1 MKIGN
6 LALDS
11 RLVAAP
17 MAGVF
22 DASMRILLR
31 EFGAALV
38 FTEMISVEGIV
49 RQERGSVSLVTCLP
63 EETPLGVQLFGR
75 NPDAFSRAAGWAE
88 GRGAALIDINMGCPV
103 RKVVKQG
110 AGAALLRE
118 PELCARIVIEVKR
131 SVALPVTA
139 KIRAGWDASSVNCL
153 DLACRLQDA
162 GADAVILHPRTAVQF
177 FSETADWSLVR
188 DIAARLSIPV
198 VGSGDIM
205 SRQEAEER
213 LRESRAAFVMIG
225 RGAAGRPWV
234 FSAGAAAPNPD
245 ELLDIIDRHRALIEE
260 LYPPKTATSALKRH
274 CMYYLKALPRSA
286 SLRVAIM
293 EKRGIAAIMDLVR
306 DYLTDII
313 QDTHAANG

>member
-11 RLVAAP
+11 RLLAAP

-38 FTEMISVEGIV
+38 FTEMTSVEGIV
-49 RQERGSVSLVTCLP
+49 REERGSLILVTCLP
-63 EETPLGVQLFGR
+63 GEAPLGVQLFGR
-75 NPDAFSRAAGWAE
+75 NPDTFVRAALWAE
-88 GRGAALIDINMGCPV
+88 RRGAALIDINMGCPV
-103 RKVVKQG
+103 RRVVKQG
-110 AGAALLRE
+110 AGAALLKE
-118 PELCARIVIEVKR
+118 PDLCARIVAEVKR

-139 KIRAGWDASSVNCL
+139 KIRAGWDASSINCL
-153 DLACRLQDA
+153 DLASRLQDA

-177 FSETADWSLVR
+177 FSGTADWSLVH
-188 DIAARLSIPV
+188 DVAARLSIPV

-205 SRQEAEER
+205 SRQDAQRR
-213 LRESRAAFVMIG
+213 LLESSAAFVMIG
-225 RGAAGRPWV
+225 RGAAGRPWI
-234 FSAGAAAPNPD
+234 FSGGEALPKPD
-245 ELLDIIDRHRALIEE
+245 ELLEIVERHRALIEE
-260 LYPPKTATSALKRH
+260 LYPSKTATSVLKRH

-293 EKRGIAAIMDLVR
+293 EKSGTTEIMDLVR
-306 DYLTDII
+306 DYLTEMIR
-313 QDTHAANG
+313 DTHAASG